1 MAGKFIHDEYTLTA
15 MKLVREGK
23 SFFITGKAGTGKTR
37 LLGEIVR
44 ESRARGKNIVVA
56 APTGVAAKNAEGQTL
71 HSLFGL
77 KTITYIPG
85 KTRNWY
91 HLDTAKERVIRKLD
105 ILIIDEISMVRCD
118 VLDMVDQTLK
128 KVRWSG
134 SAFGGIQ
141 VIFFGDLF
149 QLPPVVED
157 DDEELLYSHYEK
169 DNPYFFSSDVIRK
182 RPLPLLELEKV
193 HRQKDERFVRIL
205 NNIREGKN
213 LSGDIEAI
221 NRRFKDGYEPSIS
234 EPAIYLRTRKYNVWK
249 HNDSKL
255 KELPGEKF
263 TSTAEIDG
271 YFPKRLFPADEELA
285 LKVGAKVMLLRNDN
299 DGYEYVNGTLGI
311 VKSIYDGVVRV
322 LTQEGKLISVEKSAW
337 TLYKYEYDERNK
349 IIKPYPVGSFT
360 QYPIKL
366 AWAVTIHK
374 SQGLTFDKVIIDAHR
389 SFASGQ
395 VYVALSRCRSLKGI
409 VLTSRVS
416 KDDIKLDPIIVD
428 YMKSVEKIKPDLT
441 LQSEELEEIFLF
453 DDDEKTITGVVSE
466 FYGTVE
472 IPGGVEKIADNAFKD
487 NTEITEVI
495 CPESLREIGDYA
507 FKGCINLQKIE
518 FNEGLESIG
527 IGAFV
532 DTALNGVA
540 LPSTLSYISF
550 YAFECMMSVNAHN
563 NYYSDIDGVLYN
575 EDATKLI
582 LYPRNLIRKIIEI
595 PESVTSIDLY
605 AFEKNEAE
613 EIIIPKDLD
622 ELEDAAFSGCENLR
636 TLTIKVNYP
645 DFIDIKDDAFEDF
658 EVENCV
664 LRVPFNSLSDYM
676 KDERF
681 KDFKYIT
688 AIEGSRCLRYDEN
701 GTEVIGY
708 DDDGSE
714 DIIIPEGVTSIKAEA
729 FCDNED
735 IVSVEFPESLET
747 IQHSAFSGCSNL
759 SDIELKS
766 GLETIK
772 WDAFKGTALLDVN
785 IPDTVKEIDCTAF
798 SCEMEVDA
806 QNIDYCAYNGVLYSF
821 DESRLIIY
829 PSDKTDDEFVVPETV
844 SVIHHFA
851 FEDSSLHSLYIHKD
865 VEEIGQAFIGGCE
878 KLTRLTIDIEDPA
891 SVQFHEKAFANF
903 SKKQLTLYVP
913 YGCRQKYLSIELF
926 QGFKSIEELQSEDG
940 YVTGQFFESLPSYS
954 YSESKL
960 FCFIDGK
967 YRFYIV
973 STKDGF
979 FLRKVGVGYY
989 FLSDHVRSD
998 KTDAIWVHNKKEKAA
1013 SYDFSYTTD
1022 KETRTRVGH
1031 FDENYIKKTLIY
1043 KDYQSG
1049 KTFTIDLK

>member
-1 MAGKFIHDEYTLTA
+1 MEKFIHDEYTLTA

-205 NNIREGKN
+205 NNVREGKI

-311 VKSIYDGVVRV
+311 VKSIYGGVVRV

-349 IIKPYPVGSFT
+349 IIKPFPVGSFT

-409 VLTSRVS
+409 VLTTRVS

-428 YMKSVEKIKPDLT
+428 YMKSVERIKPDLT
-441 LQSEELEEIFLF
+441 LQSQELEEIFLF
-453 DDDEKTITGVVSE
+453 DDDEKTITGIVSE
-466 FYGTVE
+466 FSGNVE
-472 IPGGVEKIADNAFKD
+472 IHEGVEKIADNAFKD
-487 NTEITEVI
+487 NKEITEVV

-507 FKGCINLQKIE
+507 FKGCANLQKIYL
-518 FNEGLESIG
+518 NEGLESIG
-527 IGAFV
+527 MDAFI
-532 DTALNGVA
+532 DTGLKEIV
-540 LPSTLSYISF
+540 LPSTLSDISLTP
-550 YAFECMMSVNAHN
+550 FECKMNVNVLN
-563 NYYSDIDGVLYN
+563 DDFSSDDGVLYN
-575 EDATKLI
+575 EDKTTLI
-582 LYPRNLIRKIIEI
+582 LYPRKVIQKKIEI
-595 PESVTSIDLY
+595 SDSVTRIEAY
-605 AFEKNEAE
+605 AFENNEAE
-613 EIIIPKDLD
+613 EIVIPEDID
-622 ELEDAAFSGCENLR
+622 ELENDIFSGCENLK
-636 TLTIKVNYP
+636 TLTIKEGYP
-645 DFIDIKDDAFEDF
+645 NLINIKDETFDGFEIED
-658 EVENCV
+658 CV
-664 LRVPFNSLSDYM
+664 LRVPFDSLSDYM
-676 KDERF
+676 EDERF

-701 GTEVIGY
+701 GTVITGY
-708 DDDGSE
+708 DDDGTE
-714 DIIIPEGVTSIKAEA
+714 DIIIPEGVTSIKEEA

-735 IVSVEFPESLET
+735 IVSVVFPESLET
-747 IQHSAFSGCSNL
+747 IHHSAFSGCSNL

-772 WDAFKGTALLDVN
+772 WDAFKGTALPDVN

-806 QNIDYCAYNGVLYSF
+806 QNVDYCAYDGVLYSF
-821 DESRLIIY
+821 NESKLVIY
-829 PSDKTDDEFVVPETV
+829 PSDKTNDEFVVPETV
-844 SVIHHFA
+844 SIIHHFA
-851 FEDSSLHSLYIHKD
+851 FEDSSLHSLSIHED
-865 VEEIGQAFIGGCE
+865 VDEIGQAFIGGCE
-878 KLTRLTIDIEDPA
+878 KLTKLTIDIENPD

-903 SKKQLTLYVP
+903 NKKQCTLYVP
-913 YGCRQKYLSIELF
+913 YGCRQTYLSNELF
-926 QGFKSIEELQSEDG
+926 LGFKSIKELQSDDA

-954 YSESKL
+954 YSESKP

-998 KTDAIWVHNKKEKAA
+998 KTGAIWVHNKKEKAA

-1031 FDENYIKKTLIY
+1031 FDENYIKKALTY